1 MDNETD
7 DELKSLLDMGDVSE
21 ENIIRPSVPQTR
33 VQFDI
38 SPDIDSDNDS
48 VGPALIS
55 QDSNDSADEE
65 LDPIADADD
74 NINSVA
80 DNINAMMDP
89 DVEAPEITKIL
100 KHQYNGG
107 ILEFLCKYDSGN
119 TEWHPLELV
128 KADDPWSVAN
138 YVMQNDLGDHANQIH
153 RR

>member
-1 MDNETD
+1 MA
-7 DELKSLLDMGDVSE
+7 
-21 ENIIRPSVPQTR
+21 IRAQTR

-38 SPDIDSDNDS
+38 CPDIGSNNDS

-65 LDPIADADD
+65 LDPIADADN

-100 KHQYNGG
+100 QHQYNGG
-107 ILEFLCKYDSGN
+107 ILEFLCKYDSGS
-119 TEWHPLELV
+119 TEWHPIELI
-128 KADDPWSVAN
+128 KADDSWSVAN
-138 YVMQNDLGDHANQIH
+138 YIMQNDLGDRANQIH
-153 RR
+153 